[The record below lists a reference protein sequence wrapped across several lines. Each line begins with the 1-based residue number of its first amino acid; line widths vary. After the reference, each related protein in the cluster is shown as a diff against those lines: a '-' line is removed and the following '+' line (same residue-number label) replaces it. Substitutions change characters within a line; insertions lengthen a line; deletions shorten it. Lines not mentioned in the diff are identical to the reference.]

1 MVGLNVAP
9 LQLLSG
15 TNEVIG
21 NVAST
26 SGLVGGAAGTLG
38 AVVPAGADDVSLL
51 VSAGSA
57 AHAANYLAVTVVDHA
72 EVAQYAVSLSA
83 VAATY
88 IAADNAVKF

>member
-1 MVGLNVAP
+1 MGLNVAP
-9 LQLLSG
+9 VQLLAG

-21 NVAST
+21 NVTTT
-26 SGLVGGAAGTLG
+26 SGLVGGSAGTLG
-38 AVVPAGADDVSLL
+38 AVIPAGADDVSLL

-57 AHAANYLAVTVVDHA
+57 AHAANFLATTVVDHA

-88 IAADNAVKF
+88 IMADNAVQF